1 MKVLVIVFSS
11 LFFSLN
17 TGFSQENEKSL
28 DSQLIKQISQTL
40 HSGHSELVTFQLSTI
55 LQLASKHGVESVK
68 LLKVSISSI
77 SVNSKDSELRYL
89 AFLTLEALNSPD
101 LIKNLPKYPIDQT
114 EAVFKYIQD
123 SIITYA
129 FNSK

>member
-77 SVNSKDSELRYL
+77 SVD
-89 AFLTLEALNSPD
+89 D
-101 LIKNLPKYPIDQT
+101 
-114 EAVFKYIQD
+114 
-123 SIITYA
+123 
-129 FNSK
+129 